1 MSGLMSGHVRGHGSG
16 NARRQPLGVCPAA
29 GLAGIPAAAV
39 GALAAV
45 LALATPAAAEKRVA
59 LIIGNSA
66 YINAG
71 ELLNPTNDARDMAA
85 ALQSVGL
92 DVILGLD
99 LDKRAFDAKVHEF
112 SRALVGADVGL
123 LFYAGHGLQVGLR
136 NYLVPVDARLQGE
149 RDLDF
154 ETVGLDFIMRQM
166 ELDREGK
173 TTIVFLDA
181 CRDNPLARNLARAM
195 GTRSAGVGRGLA
207 EVQGGVGTF
216 IAYSTKP
223 GDVAADGTG
232 RNSPF
237 TAALAKAVRTPGK
250 SLTAL
255 MIDVRKEVLA
265 ATANRQVPWDY
276 SALVGD
282 FYFQPASAPGMLPKM
297 APAGPP
303 SDSAALQERLR
314 QLEDEL
320 RRKPDPQLTVKLV
333 ELSQLK
339 ERVRQLEEANR
350 QDQQLIFD
358 TQRKYSTTTDAAGRT
373 AIGREVGSI
382 QIRMVRRNDQAKAVR
397 DQIAKLEKEVGP
409 ATPAAAK

>member
-1 MSGLMSGHVRGHGSG
+1 
-16 NARRQPLGVCPAA
+16 
-29 GLAGIPAAAV
+29 
-39 GALAAV
+39 
-45 LALATPAAAEKRVA
+45 
-59 LIIGNSA
+59 
-66 YINAG
+66 
-71 ELLNPTNDARDMAA
+71 
-85 ALQSVGL
+85 
-92 DVILGLD
+92 
-99 LDKRAFDAKVHEF
+99 
-112 SRALVGADVGL
+112 
-123 LFYAGHGLQVGLR
+123 
-136 NYLVPVDARLQGE
+136 
-149 RDLDF
+149 
-154 ETVGLDFIMRQM
+154 
-166 ELDREGK
+166 
-173 TTIVFLDA
+173 
-181 CRDNPLARNLARAM
+181 
-195 GTRSAGVGRGLA
+195 
-207 EVQGGVGTF
+207 
-216 IAYSTKP
+216 
-223 GDVAADGTG
+223 
-232 RNSPF
+232 
-237 TAALAKAVRTPGK
+237 
-250 SLTAL
+250 

-282 FYFQPASAPGMLPKM
+282 FYFQPASAPGMLPKT
-297 APAGPP
+297 APAAPP

-409 ATPAAAK
+409 ATPTAAK

>member
-1 MSGLMSGHVRGHGSG
+1 MSGLVSEPASGDTTGCL
-16 NARRQPLGVCPAA
+16 RRHPVGACLVALAA
-29 GLAGIPAAAV
+29 GLAGLLVAVAA
-39 GALAAV
+39 GLV
-45 LALATPAAAEKRVA
+45 LAQPAAAEKRVA
-59 LIIGNSA
+59 LVIGNSA
-66 YINAG
+66 YTNAG
-71 ELLNPTNDARDMAA
+71 ELPNPANDARDMAEV
-85 ALQSVGL
+85 LKSVGIE
-92 DVILGLD
+92 VILGLD

-154 ETVGLDFIMRQM
+154 ETVGLDFVMRQM

-181 CRDNPLARNLARAM
+181 CRDNPLARNLARTM
-195 GTRSAGVGRGLA
+195 GTRSVVVGRGLA

-237 TAALAKAVRTPGK
+237 TAALTKAVRTPGK

-255 MIDVRKEVLA
+255 MVDVRKEVLA
-265 ATANRQVPWDY
+265 ATANRQVPWDH
-276 SALVGD
+276 SALTGD
-282 FYFQPASAPGMLPKM
+282 FYFQPASAPGMLSKT
-297 APAGPP
+297 APVAPP
-303 SDSAALQERLR
+303 SDSGALQERLR

-320 RRKPDPQLTVKLV
+320 KRKSDPQLTVKLV
-333 ELSQLK
+333 EMSQLK

-358 TQRKYSTTTDAAGRT
+358 TQDKYRTTTDRDGQL
-373 AIGREVGSI
+373 AISREIGNI
-382 QIRMVRRNDQAKAVR
+382 QIRMAQRNDQAR
-397 DQIAKLEKEVGP
+397 GLREQITKLEKEVGS
-409 ATPAAAK
+409 ATPASAK